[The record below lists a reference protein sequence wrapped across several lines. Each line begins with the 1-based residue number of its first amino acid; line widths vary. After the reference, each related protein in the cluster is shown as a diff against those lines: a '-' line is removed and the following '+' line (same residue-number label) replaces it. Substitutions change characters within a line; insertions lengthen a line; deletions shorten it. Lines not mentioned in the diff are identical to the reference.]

1 MIRHDSP
8 EMGPAAG
15 AARLAMIAINNG
27 SLEEI
32 CQRPRIKEIV
42 EPNLK
47 YVPQYRQNQERY
59 RRLYR
64 HLEEDFSE

>member
-1 MIRHDSP
+1 MIRHDTS
-8 EMGPAAG
+8 EMGPALG
-15 AARLAMIAINNG
+15 AARLAMLAINNG

-32 CQRPRIKEIV
+32 CQRPRVKEIV

-47 YVPQYRQNQERY
+47 HVPHYRQNQERY

-64 HLEEDFSE
+64 HLEEDFLE